1 MWKYFARINID
12 ALVDITKR
20 KRTDADHH
28 RNKDEPTAFADIR
41 KRWGNH
47 RKSIKNRMKK
57 FYTKD
62 DQSSGGFS
70 SSCKKDSPSA
80 AASSAAAVNR
90 CSSSL
95 SDDDLG
101 SQGASCSTTSSSDSG
116 RSTDLTSFEK
126 GFVMNEIDK
135 YRKGEKHIFG
145 SLGRLRKSRT
155 SLCLEEMSP
164 KKKLIVS
171 ESSLV
176 PTTTPP
182 PPSSSSSSSSSSG
195 RGKQQKKQPDFQQE
209 LKLKVNRRCANSVV
223 K

>member
-1 MWKYFARINID
+1 
-12 ALVDITKR
+12 
-20 KRTDADHH
+20 
-28 RNKDEPTAFADIR
+28 
-41 KRWGNH
+41 
-47 RKSIKNRMKK
+47 MKK

-62 DQSSGGFS
+62 VGGGASSTSGSGIS
-70 SSCKKDSPSA
+70 IKMESPST
-80 AASSAAAVNR
+80 NR

-101 SQGASCSTTSSSDSG
+101 SQGASCSTASSSDSG
-116 RSTDLTSFEK
+116 RSADLTSFEK

-164 KKKLIVS
+164 KKKLVMS

-176 PTTTPP
+176 QM
-182 PPSSSSSSSSSSG
+182 PPSSSSSSSPHPPLSNSA
-195 RGKQQKKQPDFQQE
+195 GKQKKQPDFQKE
-209 LKLKVNRRCANSVV
+209 LRLKVNRRCANGGV